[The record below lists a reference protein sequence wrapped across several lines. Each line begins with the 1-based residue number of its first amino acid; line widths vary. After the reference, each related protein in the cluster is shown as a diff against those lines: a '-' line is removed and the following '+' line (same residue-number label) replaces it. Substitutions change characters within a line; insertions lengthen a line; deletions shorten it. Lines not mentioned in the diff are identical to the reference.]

1 MDSEKLNS
9 WLTLTANFGVVIGI
23 ALLIYELRETQN
35 LTETEA
41 AVRRLHQ
48 MQEAAVEMAVSESLP
63 AIRVKARA
71 EGVQTLNQ
79 LELYRLQMW
88 ERSVRLR
95 MEGQYIEFLRGYLD
109 EDTVNGVV
117 RSAASFQPY
126 WEELGF
132 KLGDS
137 EFHEAIREEIGK

>member
-23 ALLIYELRETQN
+23 ALLVYELRETQN

-41 AVRRLHQ
+41 A
-48 MQEAAVEMAVSESLP
+48 
-63 AIRVKARA
+63 
-71 EGVQTLNQ
+71 
-79 LELYRLQMW
+79 
-88 ERSVRLR
+88 
-95 MEGQYIEFLRGYLD
+95 
-109 EDTVNGVV
+109 VNGVV

-132 KLGDS
+132 KLGNS